1 MRKAESV
8 FSLAMTL
15 FCVVYLY
22 FVWQMD
28 VGTLLDPGP
37 GFMPA
42 VVGIMALASS
52 SLIFLGSLKTKKA
65 AEPAGET
72 SKAGLWRLG
81 ATAGAIVVFIPLF
94 KGLGAMASIFILVF
108 LVNKILGAKGWLQ
121 PLLLASVCSIVTYL
135 VFVLALNV
143 PLPRGIL

>member
-1 MRKAESV
+1 MRKTESV
-8 FSLAMTL
+8 FSLLITL
-15 FCVVYLY
+15 FCVGYLY

-28 VGTLLDPGP
+28 VGTLIDPGP

-42 VVGIMALASS
+42 VVGIMALTSS
-52 SLIFLGSLKTKKA
+52 FLIFLGSLKTKA
-65 AEPAGET
+65 AAKPPEET
-72 SKAGLWRLG
+72 SKEGLWRLG
-81 ATAGAIVVFIPLF
+81 VTAGTIVVFIPLF
-94 KGLGAMASIFILVF
+94 KALGAMASIFILVF